1 MEFFSFAPQLVCARL
16 AGVESARAIRLAER
30 EQSDHKL
37 FRYYY
42 MYEKRIKATKLLICR
57 LARQM
62 AQ

>member
-1 MEFFSFAPQLVCARL
+1 MDFFSRLPNVCARR
-16 AGVESARAIRLAER
+16 VPSVQSARVILLA

-42 MYEKRIKATKLLICR
+42 MYEERIKATKLLICR